1 MISNSYCIIMAG
13 GIGNRFWPVS
23 NPSCPKQF
31 SDILHLG
38 KSFIR
43 QTYERIHRIFDN
55 DHIFIVTG
63 AEYENIT
70 HEQIPELPLKNIL
83 KEPLRRNTATCIT
96 YAAVKIRNIDPGATM
111 VVIPSDHFITNDEAY
126 LNDLQSGIDF
136 VGQSGGLL
144 TIGIEPSRAETQYG
158 YIQIKNRLKTK
169 GFRLSK
175 RLRKN
180 RIWT

>member
-55 DHIFIVTG
+55 DHIFIAVS
-63 AEYENIT
+63 YT
-70 HEQIPELPLKNIL
+70 HLTLPTIL
-83 KEPLRRNTATCIT
+83 R
-96 YAAVKIRNIDPGATM
+96 V
-111 VVIPSDHFITNDEAY
+111 
-126 LNDLQSGIDF
+126 
-136 VGQSGGLL
+136 
-144 TIGIEPSRAETQYG
+144 
-158 YIQIKNRLKTK
+158 
-169 GFRLSK
+169 
-175 RLRKN
+175 
-180 RIWT
+180 